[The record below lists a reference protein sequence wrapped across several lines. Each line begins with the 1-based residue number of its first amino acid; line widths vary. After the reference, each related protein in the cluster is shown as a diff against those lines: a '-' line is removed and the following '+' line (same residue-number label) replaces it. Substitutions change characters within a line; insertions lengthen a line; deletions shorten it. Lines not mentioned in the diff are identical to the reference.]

1 MANVSED
8 EGSVVFTR
16 PTPGLRFNPT
26 RREFETVGPYVSAA
40 SRAKIDTFLESLP
53 ALSLADLPEDN
64 VECPICTENYRVSQ
78 NGDIPVRLPC
88 SHIIGKDCLSKW
100 VNSSVRNA
108 NNNLCP
114 TCRTVLFTRHRPV
127 VEPRVPTVQDI
138 LASLRFDVVGYL
150 RAPEHE
156 RTLEEYNRIRNALNA
171 FRARMDGAA
180 SREARG
186 LIRLLNSHGSTVRNQ
201 LASLRADVD
210 RYARAQQHERTFE
223 EFSRINHALT
233 ELMPSLD
240 RAAREEFF
248 RLVRELQQ
256 AFQSAR
262 PVPLQRVHDGRTEPV
277 NQNASTASET
287 QAPGGARERLHGQ
300 EVTNPMRTAPDGTGR
315 FDQND
320 RDTVREVPERGT
332 ARESSSNEE
341 LADDS
346 STNDE
351 YDSPQAGRARLRARI
366 EEMSRI
372 QTLLERNSPI
382 ERQYPQ
388 IAAPRHAQGV
398 PGTRANRSGEPGATD
413 QRHASLIAEIG
424 NQQRAVVEHS
434 ERLSRAHAARRPPHA
449 ERPSGRSDHLGSTGI
464 FGTPVST
471 SEERRRAAAEQLDHR
486 NTAIYATSA
495 SLLAER
501 RGAAA
506 ERFDNRSP
514 GISGTPANLPEER
527 RRAAAE
533 QLASRGFTMPG
544 RETRTNNPARPVGL
558 NATPTRANQPQVVP
572 QQQPRAAAA
581 TATAQ
586 QANRGNREMRF
597 TIPRLQPPRSP
608 TYASINDHLTAI
620 DASLTRLENQQRIL
634 AQTLERLDPASIARV
649 RSAVSRAGAG
659 EDVRVP
665 ADQLRGVEVR
675 EQNYGGRGHPLAFG
689 DARIE
694 RLTEGLTRMERQWVL
709 DDEVAGMAGRRG

>member
-8 EGSVVFTR
+8 EGSIVFAR
-16 PTPGLRFNPT
+16 PAPGLRFNPT
-26 RREFETVGPYVSAA
+26 RREFETVDPYHLAA

-64 VECPICTENYRVSQ
+64 MECPICTEPYRVSQ
-78 NGDIPVRLPC
+78 DGDIPVRLSC

-100 VNSSVRNA
+100 LNSSLRNA
-108 NNNLCP
+108 NNDRCP
-114 TCRTVLFTRHRPV
+114 TCRTVLFTRYRPV
-127 VEPRVPTVQDI
+127 VEPRGPTVQEI
-138 LASLRFDVVGYL
+138 LASLRFDVIGYL
-150 RAPEHE
+150 RAQEHE
-156 RTLEEYNRIRNALNA
+156 RTLEEYTRIRNALNA

-186 LIRLLNSHGSTVRNQ
+186 LIRLLNSHGATVLNQ

-233 ELMPSLD
+233 ELMQTPD
-240 RAAREEFF
+240 GAARGEFF
-248 RLVRELQQ
+248 NLVLELHQ

-262 PVPLQRVHDGRTEPV
+262 PVQMQRVRDGRTEPV
-277 NQNASTASET
+277 NQNAPIASET
-287 QAPGGARERLHGQ
+287 QAPGGAREIVHGQ
-300 EVTNPMRTAPDGTGR
+300 EVANPMRTAPDGTER

-320 RDTVREVPERGT
+320 SDTVREVPERST
-332 ARESSSNEE
+332 ARESSGNEG
-341 LADDS
+341 LADDN

-351 YDSPQAGRARLRARI
+351 YDSPQAGRARLRAHI

-372 QTLLERNSPI
+372 QTLLERNSPL
-382 ERQYPQ
+382 ERHYPQ

-398 PGTRANRSGEPGATD
+398 PRTRANRPGEPGATG

-424 NQQRAVVEHS
+424 NQQRAVAEHS
-434 ERLSRAHAARRPPHA
+434 ERLNRAHTARRPPHV

-471 SEERRRAAAEQLDHR
+471 SEERRRAAAE
-486 NTAIYATSA
+486 
-495 SLLAER
+495 
-501 RGAAA
+501 
-506 ERFDNRSP
+506 RFDNRSS
-514 GISGTPANLPEER
+514 GIFGTPANFPEEQMT
-527 RRAAAE
+527 ASAE
-533 QLASRGFTMPG
+533 RLASRRNDEDRFILPG
-544 RETRTNNPARPVGL
+544 RETRTNNLARPAGL
-558 NATPTRANQPQVVP
+558 NATPTRANQPQVIP
-572 QQQPRAAAA
+572 QERPRVAAAA
-581 TATAQ
+581 AATAQ

-597 TIPRLQPPRSP
+597 TIPRLQPRRSP

-620 DASLTRLENQQRIL
+620 DASLTRMENQQRIL
-634 AQTLERLDPASIARV
+634 AQTLERLDPASVARV
-649 RSAVSRAGAG
+649 RSAVPRGAGTGG

-665 ADQLRGVEVR
+665 ADQLRGGGVR
-675 EQNYGGRGHPLAFG
+675 EQGNGGRGDPLAFV

-694 RLTEGLTRMERQWVL
+694 RLTEGLTRVERQWVL

>member
-1 MANVSED
+1 MANVGED
-8 EGSVVFTR
+8 DGSNVFAR
-16 PTPGLRFNPT
+16 PAPGLRFDPT
-26 RREFETVGPYVSAA
+26 RREFETVDPYHLAA

-64 VECPICTENYRVSQ
+64 MECPICTEAYRVSQ
-78 NGDIPVRLPC
+78 DGDLPVKLSC

-100 VNSSVRNA
+100 LNSSVRNA
-108 NNNLCP
+108 NNNACP
-114 TCRTVLFTRHRPV
+114 KCRTVLFTRHRPV
-127 VEPRVPTVQDI
+127 SEPRVPTVQEI
-138 LASLRFDVVGYL
+138 LASLRFDVIGYL
-150 RAPEHE
+150 RAQEHE

-186 LIRLLNSHGSTVRNQ
+186 LIRLLNSHGPTVRNQ

-210 RYARAQQHERTFE
+210 RFARAQQHERTFE

-262 PVPLQRVHDGRTEPV
+262 PVQLQRVRDGRTEPV
-277 NQNASTASET
+277 NQSSPTASET
-287 QAPGGARERLHGQ
+287 QAPGGVRERVHGQ
-300 EVTNPMRTAPDGTGR
+300 EVVNPMRTAPDGPER
-315 FDQND
+315 FAQND

-332 ARESSSNEE
+332 ARESSGNEE

-372 QTLLERNSPI
+372 QTLLERNSPL
-382 ERQYPQ
+382 ERHYPQ

-398 PGTRANRSGEPGATD
+398 PGTRANRPGEPGATD

-424 NQQRAVVEHS
+424 NQQRSVAEHS
-434 ERLSRAHAARRPPHA
+434 ERLNRAHAARRPPHV
-449 ERPSGRSDHLGSTGI
+449 ERPSGRSDPLGSTGI

-471 SEERRRAAAEQLDHR
+471 SEERRRAAAEQLDNR
-486 NTAIYATSA
+486 NTAIDTTSA

-506 ERFDNRSP
+506 ER
-514 GISGTPANLPEER
+514 
-527 RRAAAE
+527 
-533 QLASRGFTMPG
+533 LASRGFTMPG
-544 RETRTNNPARPVGL
+544 RETRTNNLARPAGL
-558 NATPTRANQPQVVP
+558 NATPTRADQPQVVP
-572 QQQPRAAAA
+572 QEQPRAAAA
-581 TATAQ
+581 VTAQ

-597 TIPRLQPPRSP
+597 TIPRLESRNHPRPPPPRSP

-620 DASLTRLENQQRIL
+620 DASLTRMENQQRIL
-634 AQTLERLDPASIARV
+634 AQTLERLDRANVARF
-649 RSAVSRAGAG
+649 RSALPREGAGG

-665 ADQLRGVEVR
+665 ADQSSGGGVR
-675 EQNYGGRGHPLAFG
+675 EQGNGGQGDPLAFV

-694 RLTEGLTRMERQWVL
+694 RLTEGLTRVERQWVL
-709 DDEVAGMAGRRG
+709 DDDVSGMAGRRG